1 METQKGRKLE
11 GQKEKKD
18 KDRKLEIY
26 GKKEIMED
34 VMLKGKNAERIE
46 RKKMERQ
53 RGKKYIKIDR

>member
-26 GKKEIMED
+26 GKKEIMKD

-46 RKKMERQ
+46 RKKW
-53 RGKKYIKIDR
+53 KDREVKNI